1 MNKSLVIRIITIF
14 TFLLMLPGYSFAQA
28 QRPGITMMRRTGNFI
43 IRTRP
48 TKEQKKR
55 LVPNPQDLKTYEQFL
70 EQPRTGI
77 FRLMPDTGCTENIN
91 VIKADAVCLQY
102 IPESSYYSFREKEH
116 TIEILADIR
125 LKNGVLISD
134 GILSQS
140 IFVHLGEITLEEIV
154 PTLEGL
160 EFLAD
165 FSPSSQSPEA
175 QKQYTQ
181 IMRGVKVGN
190 YEYKKAL
197 PMIENA
203 TYALRVVAYK
213 GNVFRSF
220 RGFRFDLLDGDKRI
234 DVTIAFR
241 VIRKEQD
248 GAVTLLWKE
257 IERKNAPRLVFPK
270 RNKKS

>member
-1 MNKSLVIRIITIF
+1 MVIRVITIF
-14 TFLLMLPGYSFAQA
+14 IVLLIFLNYSFAQS
-28 QRPGITMMRRTGNFI
+28 QRPGMTIMRRTGNFI
-43 IRTRP
+43 IRTKP

-55 LVPNPQDLKTYEQFL
+55 LVPNPQDLRKYEQFL

-77 FRLMPDTGCTENIN
+77 FRLMPDLGCAENIN
-91 VIKADAVCLQY
+91 ILKADAVCLSFV
-102 IPESSYYSFREKEH
+102 PESSYYSFREKEH

-125 LKNGVLISD
+125 LKNGFLISD

-140 IFVHLGEITLEEIV
+140 LLVNLGEVSLEDLA
-154 PTLEGL
+154 PTNEGL
-160 EFLAD
+160 KFLSG
-165 FSPSSQSPEA
+165 FSPDSQGIEA
-175 QKQYTQ
+175 QKQFIQ
-181 IMRGVKVGN
+181 LMRGVKVGK

-220 RGFRFDLLDGDKRI
+220 RGYRFDILDGDKRI
-234 DVTIAFR
+234 DLTIAFR

-257 IERKNAPRLVFPK
+257 IERKDSPRLILPK
-270 RNKKS
+270 RKK